1 MGRNWDNII
10 VENLYAKK
18 MENLEQWGLLKK
30 KLNKPIGSN
39 KTVAN
44 KCPSNKEKPKT
55 RCLSHLIL
63 PKF

>member
-1 MGRNWDNII
+1 MQ
-10 VENLYAKK
+10 KK
-18 MENLEQWGLLKK
+18 NGKSRTVRTLKK
-30 KLNKPIGSN
+30 KPNKPIGSN

-44 KCPSNKEKPKT
+44 KWPSNKEKPKN